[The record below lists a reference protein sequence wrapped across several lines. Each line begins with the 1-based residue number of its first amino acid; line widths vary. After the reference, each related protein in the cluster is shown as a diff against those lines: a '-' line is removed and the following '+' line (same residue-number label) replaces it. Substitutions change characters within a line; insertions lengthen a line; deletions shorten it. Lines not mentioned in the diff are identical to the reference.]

1 MWGEKSSFEKS
12 NVMTNIL
19 LQSECV
25 SIQIK
30 MWEVNNL
37 FETDTVGEQVEA
49 HDSQIS
55 SLAVSRSDKM
65 LAATMTVM
73 TDRVA
78 WDDFSTHFAPF
89 PL

>member
-1 MWGEKSSFEKS
+1 MA
-12 NVMTNIL
+12 NIL

-49 HDSQIS
+49 HDAQIS
-55 SLAVSRSDKM
+55 PLAVSQFCLTKCWQR
-65 LAATMTVM
+65 
-73 TDRVA
+73 R
-78 WDDFSTHFAPF
+78 
-89 PL
+89 